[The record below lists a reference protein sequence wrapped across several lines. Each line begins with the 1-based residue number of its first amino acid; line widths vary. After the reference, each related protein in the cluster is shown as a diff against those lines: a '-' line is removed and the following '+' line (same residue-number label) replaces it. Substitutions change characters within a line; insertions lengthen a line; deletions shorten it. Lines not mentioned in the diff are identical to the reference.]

1 MFGRMRRAMSVCRR
15 VVGGAIIA
23 GMTLWGSALHAQ
35 AVLFDGPTS
44 ATLPTLTPQFQLR
57 ALGFGGVRPLQ
68 VTVQISTTLDFAGPL
83 ALDSVF
89 LTNDTILTVQVT
101 RPLPS
106 DAPVYWRA
114 RVSPPG
120 GLASQSPT
128 TGPRLVP
135 AWLTLVRPNSVS
147 GNIDS
152 LRRPEF
158 VWRSARVLPALG
170 NWKYDIEITSEGRT
184 EQVATALTDTV
195 WRPNADLQAN
205 TRYRWNVRASLA
217 NGSSILVHSN
227 ATFFINDPAVP
238 ARTLLYQSFPNPF
251 PSPIAFATC
260 IWFDVAAPGARL
272 SLDVTDLRG
281 NLVRTLIPGSDGI
294 RDFAPGRY
302 GRGLPGAQNN
312 CDNRFV
318 WDATGNDGRTV
329 AAGVYILRFQAGRAP
344 PRFVRM
350 LFLGR

>member
-1 MFGRMRRAMSVCRR
+1 MLGQMRRAVRICRR
-15 VVGGAIIA
+15 AVVSAVIA
-23 GMTLWGSALHAQ
+23 GTSLWGSPLHAQ

-44 ATLPTLTPQFQLR
+44 ATLPTLTPSFQLR
-57 ALGFGGVRPLQ
+57 ALGFGGARPLQ

-89 LTNDTILTVQVT
+89 FTNDTILTVQVT

-106 DAPVYWRA
+106 ESPVYWRA

-120 GLASQSPT
+120 GAISQSPT
-128 TGPRLVP
+128 TGPRMVP

-152 LRRPEF
+152 VRRPEF

-170 NWKYDIEITSEGRT
+170 NWLYDIEITTDGLGV
-184 EQVATALTDTV
+184 QVATALTDTV
-195 WRPNADLQAN
+195 WRPNADLKAN
-205 TRYRWNVRASLA
+205 TSYRWSVRASLA
-217 NGSSILVHSN
+217 NGSSIVANSRASFLI
-227 ATFFINDPAVP
+227 TDPALP
-238 ARTLLYQSFPNPF
+238 LRTLIYPSFPNPF
-251 PSPIAFATC
+251 PSPIAFSAC
-260 IWFDVAAPGARL
+260 IWFDVAVPGARI

-281 NLVRTLIPGSDGI
+281 NLVRTLIPAADGI
-294 RDFAPGRY
+294 RDFPPGRY
-302 GRGLPGAQNN
+302 GRGVPGAQNN

-329 AAGVYILRFQAGRAP
+329 AAGVYLLRFQAGRQP
-344 PRFVRM
+344 PKFMRM